1 MAEDKNSL
9 KKLHGIILENRK
21 NLIISGVIDV
31 ECFDDKTVAMYTH
44 CGLLT
49 VKGQELHID
58 KLSVETGDVVINGN
72 INALLYSEN
81 EKPKQESFFSRIF
94 K

>member
-1 MAEDKNSL
+1 MAEEKNSL
-9 KKLHGIILENRK
+9 KKLHGIILENRN

-31 ECFDDKTVAMYTH
+31 ECFDDNTVAMYTN
-44 CGLLT
+44 CGMLT
-49 VKGQELHID
+49 VKGQDLHID

-72 INALLYSEN
+72 INNLLYSDN
-81 EKPKQESFFSRIF
+81 EKPKKEGFFSRIF